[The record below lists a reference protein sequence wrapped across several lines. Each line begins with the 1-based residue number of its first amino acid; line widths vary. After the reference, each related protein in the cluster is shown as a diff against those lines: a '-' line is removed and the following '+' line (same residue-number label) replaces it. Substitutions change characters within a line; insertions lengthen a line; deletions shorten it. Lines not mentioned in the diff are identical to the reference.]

1 MAASRF
7 ILAFIGL
14 PVAGFLNP
22 AVSALAKAAP
32 AGPEQVI
39 SELQLKADRQF
50 VDHRRNVAVAE
61 GNVTAQLG
69 ASVLRADRVEYDI
82 GFQSLFARGAVRLTR
97 GSQHFQASALRYNLV
112 SREGQLDDVYGV
124 IDLAGEASEG
134 PAGVVA
140 TDQEPFVC
148 PALLPANPDWHPQP
162 WAVTAWGGQMIDAAF
177 GDTFLFN
184 GEMRPEAVLG
194 VGLQRRIWRAG
205 PLALELEADL
215 FSHIAQKQRGGEYN
229 QRTPNADLAAQTFGE
244 GVVGIGARLWL
255 QPWLSFSVLEG
266 ISYNTQVSLYEKT
279 FRENYSKLLNYLG
292 IELEA
297 AVSPEVSLVGRIH
310 HRSGAFGTYN
320 GVTEGSNAYLLGL
333 RYRWGQDQKP
343 DLRAELPPPLGCPK
357 PDGEQ
362 GRHRSAAEQQ
372 QLRNDAIANLEQRI
386 DGVDLRGTFS
396 IERRTGVPIRRLNS
410 SVRDENR
417 FGVVKVP
424 QLKRLG
430 STQLINGSISRWR
443 VQADRVTLQ
452 ADGWRAERM
461 GFSND
466 PFTPSQTRIDAE
478 GVVARDLANGDLLIT
493 AQRNRLIVEEQLPIP
508 VSRRQ
513 LIQEEE
519 EVKNRWVVG
528 IDNDDRDG
536 LFVGRTLKPIGIGS
550 NTELSLEP
558 QLMLQRAIDA
568 GSGNSPDAAGDLFG
582 LEAKLLG
589 RYGDYRLR
597 ADADISSFSGVDFL
611 DNSRYWG
618 SFGRSF
624 ALGWLG
630 DVKANLFGTHR
641 YRTWNGSLGS
651 TDIQAAYG
659 LYGEKRGAWEQG
671 ASRHSYLVRGA
682 IGDYNA
688 EGFDGDG
695 LRQSGRS
702 SLFGSVTSTIPL
714 WSGRQAELTPQ
725 AAYRYSP
732 VAVVPGISLNTNLNA
747 TAAFYGNG
755 DQQQSISFSGGP
767 TLTLGTFSKPFFN
780 FTQLSVIG
788 GGTLRNGAS
797 PFEFDRVVDFGT
809 FGVGVTQQIA
819 GPLLLSTG
827 VNLNVDPG
835 SRYYGDVINSN
846 IELRWQRRS
855 YDLGVYF
862 NPYEGVGGV
871 RFRLNDFDF
880 DGSGVPFVPYRPSGG
895 LPGEPINVDRPL

>member
-1 MAASRF
+1 MS
-7 ILAFIGL
+7 
-14 PVAGFLNP
+14 
-22 AVSALAKAAP
+22 
-32 AGPEQVI
+32 
-39 SELQLKADRQF
+39 
-50 VDHRRNVAVAE
+50 
-61 GNVTAQLG
+61 
-69 ASVLRADRVEYDI
+69 
-82 GFQSLFARGAVRLTR
+82 
-97 GSQHFQASALRYNLV
+97 
-112 SREGQLDDVYGV
+112 
-124 IDLAGEASEG
+124 
-134 PAGVVA
+134 
-140 TDQEPFVC
+140 
-148 PALLPANPDWHPQP
+148 
-162 WAVTAWGGQMIDAAF
+162 
-177 GDTFLFN
+177 
-184 GEMRPEAVLG
+184 
-194 VGLQRRIWRAG
+194 
-205 PLALELEADL
+205 
-215 FSHIAQKQRGGEYN
+215 
-229 QRTPNADLAAQTFGE
+229 
-244 GVVGIGARLWL
+244 
-255 QPWLSFSVLEG
+255 
-266 ISYNTQVSLYEKT
+266 
-279 FRENYSKLLNYLG
+279 
-292 IELEA
+292 
-297 AVSPEVSLVGRIH
+297 
-310 HRSGAFGTYN
+310 SG
-320 GVTEGSNAYLLGL
+320 
-333 RYRWGQDQKP
+333 
-343 DLRAELPPPLGCPK
+343 
-357 PDGEQ
+357 
-362 GRHRSAAEQQ
+362 
-372 QLRNDAIANLEQRI
+372 I

-568 GSGNSPDAAGDLFG
+568 GSGSSPDAAGDLFG

-624 ALGWLG
+624 DLGWLG

-682 IGDYNA
+682 VGDYNA
-688 EGFDGDG
+688 EGFDEDG

-702 SLFGSVTSTIPL
+702 SLFGSVTSTIPPL
-714 WSGRQAELTPQ
+714 ERPPGGVDTPGRVSLLTGCCRAWHQPEHQSQRHCSVLRKRRSAAEH
-725 AAYRYSP
+725 
-732 VAVVPGISLNTNLNA
+732 
-747 TAAFYGNG
+747 
-755 DQQQSISFSGGP
+755 
-767 TLTLGTFSKPFFN
+767 
-780 FTQLSVIG
+780 QL
-788 GGTLRNGAS
+788 
-797 PFEFDRVVDFGT
+797 
-809 FGVGVTQQIA
+809 
-819 GPLLLSTG
+819 
-827 VNLNVDPG
+827 
-835 SRYYGDVINSN
+835 
-846 IELRWQRRS
+846 QRRTHP
-855 YDLGVYF
+855 DARHLQQTLFQLHPTVCDRRG
-862 NPYEGVGGV
+862 NPAQRGQPV
-871 RFRLNDFDF
+871 
-880 DGSGVPFVPYRPSGG
+880 
-895 LPGEPINVDRPL
+895 